1 MKNIFT
7 YTFLRILILFAFL
20 GVGFLLGL
28 RGITLILIGFLASG
42 IVSLF
47 VLSNTRDQLSNSIF
61 SAFQKVNKKI
71 ASAAEKEDKII
82 DGN

>member
-1 MKNIFT
+1 
-7 YTFLRILILFAFL
+7 LFAFL

-47 VLSNTRDQLSNSIF
+47 VLSNTRDKLSNSIF

-82 DGN
+82 NGN